1 MYDIQ
6 TKSPTQ
12 MIIKGDDESIGTNLN
27 SQRSELL
34 ANLSLAIHLPQLRSL
49 KPLAT
54 LRFLLK
60 LLNSFQLK
68 PKKKKTT

>member
-1 MYDIQ
+1 
-6 TKSPTQ
+6 
-12 MIIKGDDESIGTNLN
+12 MIMKGDDESIGRTNL
-27 SQRSELL
+27 SPQRSELL

-60 LLNSFQLK
+60 LLNSFQL
-68 PKKKKTT
+68 

>member
-1 MYDIQ
+1 
-6 TKSPTQ
+6 
-12 MIIKGDDESIGTNLN
+12 MIMKDDDDSESIGTTLN
-27 SQRSELL
+27 PQRCELL

-49 KPLAT
+49 KSLAA

-68 PKKKKTT
+68 LEEKKRHKESQSHNH